1 MQTGRDVR
9 GNRHRGQI
17 DHGNGTG
24 DRGANHWVGDDFSA
38 GGVDLEVRFRSGPA
52 TLVAD
57 VGGRAVA
64 GDHDAVRR
72 VADTDLQTLRRRRRG
87 QVDLG
92 ERIVLVQQ
100 GVGARA
106 IL

>member
-1 MQTGRDVR
+1 MQTGRD
-9 GNRHRGQI
+9 GSGDLHRGQI
-17 DHGNGTG
+17 NHGNGTG
-24 DRGANHWVGDDFSA
+24 DRGANHRVGDDFSA
-38 GGVDLEVRFRSGPA
+38 GGVDLEVRLRSGPA

-64 GDHDAVRR
+64 VDHDAVRR
-72 VADTDLQTLRRRRRG
+72 VADADLRTLRRRRRG

-100 GVGARA
+100 GIGALA

>member
-1 MQTGRDVR
+1 MLAVTVIEGRSTTETVPVIAAPTTWSATISVPAD
-9 GNRHRGQI
+9 QI
-17 DHGNGTG
+17 
-24 DRGANHWVGDDFSA
+24 WKSA
-38 GGVDLEVRFRSGPA
+38 SRSGSA

-72 VADTDLQTLRRRRRG
+72 VADADLRALLLRG

-92 ERIVLVQQ
+92 ERVVLVQQ
-100 GVGARA
+100 GVSALA
-106 IL
+106 VL